1 MLGAPV
7 SRNSQP
13 LRVIIAH
20 RLFLAYCTNIV
31 IFQTETKRGIF
42 ICGHEGLVQETN
54 SLINSAIYVS
64 ILAPICVLA
73 Q

>member
-1 MLGAPV
+1 M

-13 LRVIIAH
+13 FSVIITH
-20 RLFLAYCTNIV
+20 RLFLAYCTNSV

-42 ICGHEGLVQETN
+42 ICGHEDLVQETN